1 MSVQMQV
8 EEGERVLIEFRGH
21 VDAKELARVRAAYA
35 QVPRLWWKDVTVV
48 LDSADAFEP
57 GVRDMLREL
66 STRASRCRLK
76 LVEHA
81 REVAHA

>member
-8 EEGERVLIEFRGH
+8 DEGERVLIEFRGH
-21 VDAKELARVRAAYA
+21 ADAEELARCRATYA

-66 STRASRCRLK
+66 SARASRCRVK
-76 LVEHA
+76 LVDNG
-81 REVAHA
+81 REAAHA